1 MRAAGS
7 VVVAIVACV
16 DTVDT
21 SPGPGPVE
29 IRRSARRRRTVSARR
44 EGEKTVVLMPAGL
57 SAAEEQRL
65 VDQVVGRLVRSE
77 QRAAARSTRSDEEL
91 ARRAQ
96 VLSERWL
103 GGRARP
109 SSVRWVPEMRTRWGS
124 ATPASGAIRISAA
137 VAEFPDYVLDYLLV
151 HELAHLVVP
160 GGHTQQFWREVERF
174 PRTERARGYLEARAH
189 AAGQDRAADCAPPD

>member
-1 MRAAGS
+1 MFVG
-7 VVVAIVACV
+7 V
-16 DTVDT
+16 DTVEQ
-21 SPGPGPVE
+21 SSGPGPLE

-44 EGEKTVVLMPAGL
+44 EGDKTVVLMPAGL

-65 VDQVVGRLVRSE
+65 IDQVLGRLERSE
-77 QRAAARSTRSDEEL
+77 QRAAARATLSDADLE
-91 ARRAQ
+91 RRAAA
-96 VLSERWL
+96 LSQRWL

-124 ATPASGAIRISAA
+124 ATPATGTIRISAA

-160 GGHTQQFWREVERF
+160 GGHTRRFWAAVERF

-189 AAGQDRAADCAPPD
+189 AAGRPAEGDCAPDE